1 MNRLF
6 TSARFYFC
14 ALSAVLTLVSV
25 QSGHGQNAPM
35 APNAAA
41 EPLKLEAL
49 TVTGTRR
56 LDRTLVESMV
66 PVDVVSPETLQSSVS
81 AELTDKLVQA
91 VPSFN
96 VQRLTIGE
104 GAAFVRPARLRG
116 LSPDHT
122 LVLINGKRQHRSAL
136 ITGGFSQAADLGQIP
151 AFGLQRVE
159 VLRDGGIDFVGGSA
173 HSVPFAFPE
182 WKGGKLLGA
191 LAQNMYW
198 FLVLRKDLKARK
210 GDINAI
216 KGLNIG
222 AAPLVDLGL
231 KRLLIERLKA
241 QETQA
246 IASAQID
253 PGALE
258 RYRALQARRRTLET
272 PPEV

>member
-6 TSARFYFC
+6 TFVRFSC
-14 ALSAVLTLVSV
+14 RTLATVLALSCVTSGYG
-25 QSGHGQNAPM
+25 QS
-35 APNAAA
+35 AAA
-41 EPLKLEAL
+41 APIAASEPLKLEAL

-81 AELTDKLVQA
+81 GELTDKLVQA

-159 VLRDGGIDFVGGSA
+159 VLRDG
-173 HSVPFAFPE
+173 
-182 WKGGKLLGA
+182 
-191 LAQNMYW
+191 
-198 FLVLRKDLKARK
+198 
-210 GDINAI
+210 
-216 KGLNIG
+216 
-222 AAPLVDLGL
+222 
-231 KRLLIERLKA
+231 
-241 QETQA
+241 
-246 IASAQID
+246 ASAQYGYDAIAGVINLVLKD
-253 PGALE
+253 RIGYEGFGQVSQYFGGDGFNRQVGFDAGFKLPAGGFLNVALE
-258 RYRALQARRRTLET
+258 YLKADRTSRSIQRERSPACRNRRAR
-272 PPEV
+272 